1 MIDVVAVG
9 NRARQ
14 HGFTLVEILVSIA
27 LMALVAGY
35 FVSSRIEQLKL
46 QLAENIAQE
55 ATSLGNL
62 ATAYRTAEGNADE
75 WPDSGGASDC
85 DDAIDEL
92 IAENYLPAGYQ
103 PIASATLATSCPDGA
118 SGPFR
123 IAITFPAIDEDL
135 ANLVKTAMPA
145 AHGPSGGGG
154 ADWEVVQSVY
164 PPRRLGRQYTFLKLP
179 VDTHGEISVP
189 RPPCGSGTPQY
200 IAIPQAV
207 CVVDND
213 GLQGYYFRD
222 VSGGG
227 SAGPWRLRLMVGT
240 LTGGGGPGTVHYDP
254 QANVCDTTDVEV
266 GVITYCE

>member
-1 MIDVVAVG
+1 MIEVFAVG
-9 NRARQ
+9 TRARQ
-14 HGFTLVEILVSIA
+14 QGFTLVEILVSIA

-62 ATAYRTAEGNADE
+62 ATAYFTAEGRAGE
-75 WPDSGGASDC
+75 WPDFGGTSDC

-92 IAENYLPAGYQ
+92 IAENYLPVGYQ
-103 PIASATLATSCPDGA
+103 PIASASLATSCPDGA
-118 SGPFR
+118 AGPFR
-123 IAITFPAIDEDL
+123 ITITFPAVDEDL
-135 ANLVKTAMPA
+135 ADLVKTAMPN
-145 AHGPSGGGG
+145 AHGPTGSG

-164 PPRRLGRQYTFLKLP
+164 PPRRLGRQYVFMKLL
-179 VDTHGEISVP
+179 VDSHGEINVP
-189 RPPCGSGTPQY
+189 RPPCGSRTPQY

-207 CVVDND
+207 CVEDNH

-227 SAGPWRLRLMVGT
+227 STGPWRLRLMVGT
-240 LTGGGGPGTVHYDP
+240 LTGGGGPGTVHYGP
-254 QANVCDTTDVEV
+254 QTDTCDGTVVEV